1 MEIKKMKNIKKSN
14 NMPKVPAADLQTL
27 SDALFLDLETTGF
40 SAARN
45 HLYLIGTAYVHN
57 GMLMT
62 EQFFAQTPQEEP
74 QLIAALDHLLESFQT
89 IITFHGTHFDLPF
102 LKKRSKNLQISTSVY
117 HNKNYVDLCA
127 HARSYKHIFGL
138 ENCRQKTLEAFLG
151 FSRIDSYSGGGLI
164 PVYESYV
171 RQPQEELLALL
182 LQHNL
187 DDLTGMAQLLALSAY
202 DRFFQGGF
210 TPDACRVS
218 PYRRMDGSQGKEL
231 ILSCQIHET
240 LPAAVSCKNDYF
252 YVHAAKDRAVFS
264 VPLSECVLKYFY
276 PNYKDYYYL
285 PQEDTAIHKSV
296 AFYVDAAHRQKAK
309 AANCYSKKAGCF
321 LPQYQ
326 EVVSPALYAEYKG
339 KISYFEWTDEICG
352 DFELWKRYG
361 MHVLDV
367 LKSGK

>member
-1 MEIKKMKNIKKSN
+1 MKNIKKSN

-151 FSRIDSYSGGGLI
+151 FSRIDSYSGGDLI

-285 PQEDTAIHKSV
+285 PQEDRAIHKSV
-296 AFYVDAAHRQKAK
+296 AFYVDKDFRTRAK
-309 AANCYSKKAGCF
+309 AATCYSKKTGCF
-321 LPQYQ
+321 LPQFEEIITPYFKLEYHDKLTWFEMTEDFTDSLEQ
-326 EVVSPALYAEYKG
+326 QKKYALHLLQY
-339 KISYFEWTDEICG
+339 
-352 DFELWKRYG
+352 L
-361 MHVLDV
+361 L
-367 LKSGK
+367 